1 LASERGVKA
10 ESLKQWRRLRR
21 RRRLILMAAGGAIIL
36 AAIAAA
42 AWFIFLRP
50 GGLSLPQSNTTRLP
64 PAATSAVSPLDL
76 PPPDLLRPIAP
87 EEALKEN
94 AARPFSGRPDTAAAP
109 FNLKTDAKSRDRAFE
124 CMTQAVYYEAASE
137 GADGQRAVAQ
147 IILNRMR
154 HPGYPASV
162 CGVVYQGSDRP
173 TGCQFT
179 FTCDGS
185 LARPPI
191 PSLWTQAQKIASQAL
206 AGKVFAQVGHATH
219 YHADYVVP
227 YWADSLDKSVQIGR
241 HIFYRLKGG
250 LGSAGAFSQPYGGSE
265 PAPTLP
271 STVEV
276 ALQALEN
283 IEPIIGNQEIDP
295 ALQAPTGDLVAP
307 APPSAPNL
315 VADVTKGTL
324 ILDGDRPPLPRQGTT
339 AKPKTTQSCEDS
351 EDSKRLRPI
360 SADDMHARGTDGC

>member
-1 LASERGVKA
+1 
-10 ESLKQWRRLRR
+10 
-21 RRRLILMAAGGAIIL
+21 
-36 AAIAAA
+36 
-42 AWFIFLRP
+42 
-50 GGLSLPQSNTTRLP
+50 
-64 PAATSAVSPLDL
+64 
-76 PPPDLLRPIAP
+76 
-87 EEALKEN
+87 
-94 AARPFSGRPDTAAAP
+94 
-109 FNLKTDAKSRDRAFE
+109 
-124 CMTQAVYYEAASE
+124 
-137 GADGQRAVAQ
+137 
-147 IILNRMR
+147 
-154 HPGYPASV
+154 
-162 CGVVYQGSDRP
+162 
-173 TGCQFT
+173 
-179 FTCDGS
+179 
-185 LARPPI
+185 
-191 PSLWTQAQKIASQAL
+191 LWTQAQKIASQAL

>member
-1 LASERGVKA
+1 MKA

-21 RRRLILMAAGGAIIL
+21 RRRLIIGAAGAAFVLAIVG
-36 AAIAAA
+36 IAV
-42 AWFIFLRP
+42 WFAFFRP
-50 GGLSLPQSNTTRLP
+50 DARSVSQSNTTRLP
-64 PAATSAVSPLDL
+64 RAATSAASPLDL

-94 AARPFSGRPDTAAAP
+94 AERPFSGRADTAAAP
-109 FNLKTDAKSRDRAFE
+109 FTLKADVRGRDRALE
-124 CMTQAVYYEAASE
+124 CLTQAVYYEAASE
-137 GADGQRAVAQ
+137 GAEGQRAVAQ
-147 IILNRMR
+147 IVLNRMR

-162 CGVVYQGSDRP
+162 CGVIYQGSERP

-191 PSLWTQAQKIASQAL
+191 QSLWKQAQKIAAQAL
-206 AGKVFAQVGHATH
+206 SGKVFAPVGHATH
-219 YHADYVVP
+219 YHADYVLP

-250 LGSAGAFSQPYGGSE
+250 LGSAGAFSQRYTGSE

-271 STVEV
+271 SSVEV

-283 IEPIIGNQEIDP
+283 IDPVSGDPKIDP
-295 ALQAPTGDLVAP
+295 ALEAPTGELAAP
-307 APPSAPNL
+307 SPSAQPNL

-324 ILDGDRPPLPRQGTT
+324 ILDGGSPRLSQQGPTE
-339 AKPKTTQSCEDS
+339 KPKTAETCVD
-351 EDSKRLRPI
+351 DDDGRRIRPI
-360 SADDMHARGTDGC
+360 SANDVRARGAGGC

>member
-1 LASERGVKA
+1 MKA

-21 RRRLILMAAGGAIIL
+21 RRQLILVAAGAAIIL

-42 AWFIFLRP
+42 AWFVFLRP
-50 GGLSLPQSNTTRLP
+50 GGLSPAQSNTTRLP

-94 AARPFSGRPDTAAAP
+94 AERPFSGRPDTAASP
-109 FNLKTDAKSRDRAFE
+109 FNLKADAKSRDRAIE

-137 GADGQRAVAQ
+137 GSEGQRAVAQ
-147 IILNRMR
+147 VILNRLR
-154 HPGYPASV
+154 HPGYPATV
-162 CGVVYQGSDRP
+162 CGVIYQGSERP

-185 LARPPI
+185 LARPAI
-191 PSLWTQAQKIASQAL
+191 PSLWTQAQKIATEAL
-206 AGKVFAQVGHATH
+206 SGKVFAQVGHATH
-219 YHADYVVP
+219 YHADFVVP

-250 LGSAGAFSQPYGGSE
+250 LGSSGAFSQPYGGSE

-283 IEPIIGNQEIDP
+283 IEPIEGKPVIDP

-307 APPSAPNL
+307 APPAAPNL
-315 VADVTKGTL
+315 VADMTKGTL
-324 ILDGDRPPLPRQGTT
+324 ILDGDRSPLPQQGGT
-339 AKPKTTQSCEDS
+339 AKPKTSNACDDS
-351 EDSKRLRPI
+351 EDTKRIRPI
-360 SADDMHARGTDGC
+360 SANDVRARGAGGC